1 MPALS
6 PGVVRP
12 LVASAALLVLAV
24 PALPAAAQTAPSA
37 PLEAGEREVP
47 PTELGITSSEVGP
60 AEAGESA
67 QAVPYTG
74 THEVWCTQSNPS
86 PGVCAGHHS
95 YPAIDLGMP
104 VGTTVNASGP
114 GVVQEARSSDSD
126 ARGLYVTIRHPDGI
140 YSRYLHLSAVTVRV
154 GQTVDTG
161 APLGRSGSTG
171 SSTAPH
177 LHYDEQQPLGT
188 PKSVGVMVGRV
199 GVEQVTYPNAFG
211 YTTWSSVPYGTDM
224 RNDSYTS
231 PTPVTPRQW
240 GGPSV
245 ATGDFNGDGFD
256 DLAGGVPGRDAGEA
270 LEAGAVVVASGSAR
284 GITTTGSRQFV
295 PGSGRLTGNA
305 EAGDLFG
312 AAVAA
317 GDFNGDGYDDLAVG
331 APREDTEGGAD
342 TGAVLVIPG
351 SPDGLR
357 ATRSRQ
363 RWSGAGGLPG
373 GAGPGDQLG
382 AALAAGDFDGDGVD
396 DLAIGVPGDDA
407 GAADAGAAIVAPGT
421 ANGITGAGGR
431 QLISGLTGLA
441 GTAQRGDLLGAAVAA
456 GDFDGDGHDDLAI
469 GSPGQDVGAAPNAGQ
484 VIVALGGAGG
494 IDRAASRQ
502 VRAGV
507 GGVTGRSERDDIFG
521 TSLAVG
527 DVDGVAP
534 ADLVVGVPGEDAA
547 ATNDGAV
554 ALILGSP
561 LGLTG
566 TGSRQYWSGSNGSAG
581 VARDGDLLGAAVA
594 LGDVDADGEVEVLA
608 GAPGKDVGAVREA
621 GAVLVIG
628 TVDGVLTSDSPNV
641 AGTAETDDRF
651 GRSVATGD
659 VNGDSLADLVVAAP
673 TETESGLA
681 AAGALTV
688 VRGHADGG
696 LTGAGSAHLVRGVGG
711 LAGAARADDHFGG
724 LLPPYLF

>member
-1 MPALS
+1 MPTRRFISFLPFTLPLLALSACDPSEAAQEPDLDEETLEAAPTLALPHALTVPPALTRA
-6 PGVVRP
+6 GV
-12 LVASAALLVLAV
+12 
-24 PALPAAAQTAPSA
+24 APF
-37 PLEAGEREVP
+37 
-47 PTELGITSSEVGP
+47 GP
-60 AEAGESA
+60 
-67 QAVPYTG
+67 Q
-74 THEVWCTQSNPS
+74 
-86 PGVCAGHHS
+86 
-95 YPAIDLGMP
+95 
-104 VGTTVNASGP
+104 
-114 GVVQEARSSDSD
+114 
-126 ARGLYVTIRHPDGI
+126 
-140 YSRYLHLSAVTVRV
+140 
-154 GQTVDTG
+154 
-161 APLGRSGSTG
+161 
-171 SSTAPH
+171 
-177 LHYDEQQPLGT
+177 
-188 PKSVGVMVGRV
+188 
-199 GVEQVTYPNAFG
+199 
-211 YTTWSSVPYGTDM
+211 
-224 RNDSYTS
+224 
-231 PTPVTPRQW
+231 
-240 GGPSV
+240 
-245 ATGDFNGDGFD
+245 
-256 DLAGGVPGRDAGEA
+256 
-270 LEAGAVVVASGSAR
+270 
-284 GITTTGSRQFV
+284 
-295 PGSGRLTGNA
+295 
-305 EAGDLFG
+305 
-312 AAVAA
+312 AVAA
-317 GDFNGDGYDDLAVG
+317 DPP
-331 APREDTEGGAD
+331 APTPTPGPTPPRPTEGD
-342 TGAVLVIPG
+342 HVLVRG
-351 SPDGLR
+351 
-357 ATRSRQ
+357 
-363 RWSGAGGLPG
+363 PG
-373 GAGPGDQLG
+373 GAAWMPYHLVGDDVMIGDDVILGTVEKVFGVAPDSDTPVARSLAESSLGKRWPDGVVPYEIDVGVDIPNAAVITDTLARLEATLPVRFVADDSAVNRVRFVLWNQTFGLSEGIGMAGDVQQIKLPQSVNARTVAHEVLHALGRFHEQQRPDRDDFVDYHAECVNPGSEGNFSKLVGELPLGPYDLDSLMHYRGTSQCAKDENNVCICNTLEYAGTNNPVVSPTSGCDESADPVCFFSDLDIGAMWTMYGDFVADAVQTNDYLG
-382 AALAAGDFDGDGVD
+382 WATAAGDFDGDGLD
-396 DLAIGVPGDDA
+396 DI
-407 GAADAGAAIVAPGT
+407 
-421 ANGITGAGGR
+421 
-431 QLISGLTGLA
+431 
-441 GTAQRGDLLGAAVAA
+441 
-456 GDFDGDGHDDLAI
+456 AI